1 MSIDK
6 KFLLIIL
13 VSIVLFIFAGYLLL
27 LYNIINPVFFR
38 AFLMSQLL
46 CLVYSGL
53 GFVSL
58 KLAYSA
64 PGNLFFAAV
73 LGGIVVRLFI
83 VLALVIISLKLLFVK
98 EDIFIFSLFI
108 FYNYFMILEI
118 YYLIKKDSLKLK

>member
-13 VSIVLFIFAGYLLL
+13 ASIVLFVFAGYLLYI
-27 LYNIINPVFFR
+27 YNIINPAFFR
-38 AFLMSQLL
+38 AFILAQLL
-46 CLVYSGL
+46 CLIYSAL
-53 GFVSL
+53 GFVSIR
-58 KLAYSA
+58 LAYSA
-64 PGNLFFAAV
+64 PGNLFIAAV

-108 FYNYFMILEI
+108 FYNYFLILEI

>member
-13 VSIVLFIFAGYLLL
+13 ASIVLFVFAGYV
-27 LYNIINPVFFR
+27 LYIYAIINPAFFR
-38 AFLMSQLL
+38 AFLLAQLL
-46 CLVYSGL
+46 CLIYSVL
-53 GFVSL
+53 GFISIR
-58 KLAYSA
+58 LAYSA
-64 PGNLFFAAV
+64 PGNLFIAAV

-108 FYNYFMILEI
+108 FYNYFLILEI